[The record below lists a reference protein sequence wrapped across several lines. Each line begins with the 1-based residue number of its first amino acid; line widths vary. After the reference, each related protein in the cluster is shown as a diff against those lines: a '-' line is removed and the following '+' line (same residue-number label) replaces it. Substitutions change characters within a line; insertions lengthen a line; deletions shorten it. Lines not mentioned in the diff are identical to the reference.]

1 MSRLRVAYVAHS
13 VDPAR
18 GGMELVSARLLERL
32 ASTVDLE
39 VVAGD
44 GLETLPRGVRR
55 TRIPIPRRP
64 NVARLVLFDLV
75 ATARLV
81 SVRRRNDVV
90 HSCGAVAHARVDL
103 MTMHLSHAAVI
114 EAQGGAR
121 PPGRAGLRG
130 VVGAW
135 RRRWAARLERW
146 AMQRSRTRALAAVSR
161 AEARDLALRY
171 PQVSVSVVENG
182 VDLERFTRPPRT
194 GAADAEG
201 LRVVVVAGDFER
213 KGVPLAIRAV
223 ARTTGCRLRVI
234 GDGDRRAMRSIAA
247 DYGALDRIE
256 VLPPRADVERE
267 FADAD
272 VVLSCSLYESF
283 GLAVVEGAAAGCAVV
298 CTDTGVGPELVADD
312 DGAGAGG
319 FVVPLNEFRIGGAL
333 EALAEDRSMCRTM
346 GAAAAAR
353 AARFSWDEMA
363 ARTLACYDEL
373 VKRGP

>member
-1 MSRLRVAYVAHS
+1 VSRLRVAYVAHS

-32 ASTVDLE
+32 AESVDLE

-44 GLETLPRGVRR
+44 GLDTLPRGIRR
-55 TRIPIPRRP
+55 TRIPIPSRP
-64 NVARLVLFDLV
+64 NAARLVLFDLF
-75 ATARLV
+75 ATFRLP

-103 MTMHLSHAAVI
+103 MTLHLSHAAVI

-121 PPGRAGLRG
+121 PPGRPGLRG
-130 VVGAW
+130 LAGAW
-135 RRRWAARLERW
+135 RRRRAARLERW
-146 AMQRSRTRALAAVSR
+146 AMRHGRTSELAAVSR
-161 AEARDLALRY
+161 AEARDLTQRY
-171 PQVSVSVVENG
+171 PEVPVAVVENG
-182 VDLERFTRPPRT
+182 VDLERFAGAPRPEVDGT
-194 GAADAEG
+194 GA
-201 LRVVVVAGDFER
+201 LRIVVVAGDFER

-223 ARTTGCRLRVI
+223 ARTTACHLRVI

-247 DYGALDRIE
+247 ECGALDRIE

-283 GLAVVEGAAAGCAVV
+283 GLALVEGAAAGCAVV

-312 DGAGAGG
+312 GAGAGG
-319 FVVPLNEFRIGGAL
+319 FVVPLDEFRIGAVL
-333 EALAEDRSMCRTM
+333 QALAEDRSMCKRM
-346 GAAAAAR
+346 GAAAAER
-353 AARFSWDEMA
+353 ATRFSWDEMTS
-363 ARTLACYDEL
+363 RTLACYDEL
-373 VKRGP
+373 VKRGQ